1 MSDKIQPQ
9 HLARKAMLY
18 VRQSSAFQVAHNQ
31 ESGKLQYAMQAR
43 LRDLGFTEIEII
55 DEDLGRS
62 AAGTVSRSGFERM
75 VAEVSLGR
83 VGAVAARE
91 VSRFARNS
99 REWQQLVEVC
109 RIVDT
114 VLIDQETVYAP
125 RASNDRLLLG
135 LKGSLNE
142 YELDLLRQ
150 RSLEARRAMARR
162 GELLVIAPVGYRKSE
177 EQRFEKDPD
186 RRVQEAIRLVFD
198 QFERIGSVRQTLLWF
213 HEHGLQLPAVTPRGE
228 VHWKRP
234 VYGTRLSDAHQP
246 DLRRRLRV
254 RQDRARHALRGRGG
268 AQERSAQAARAMA
281 GADPERARRATSTG
295 SASSASSARST
306 RTCRSPPVIT
316 GAARA
321 GSAMLAGLLR
331 CRRCAAK
338 LTVHYT
344 GSRHDVARYACHRAW
359 LDKGQPRCISFGGT
373 RVDEAIAAEVLRVV
387 QPAAIEAAILAHRDE
402 AKKQDEV
409 RAALERDLEAARYAA
424 SRAQRQYDAADP
436 ENRLVTDELERRW
449 NQALERVREIEQRIA
464 QHCGTLQEEPA
475 PTMEEFSALA
485 ERLEE
490 LWQHDDADAR
500 LRKRIVRSLI
510 HEVIVDVDSAA
521 SEIVLVIH
529 WKGGLHTEVRVP
541 RRRRGQ
547 NSTHTAPA
555 TLDAVR
561 SLARICPDAFIANV
575 LNRNGLRTGRGNFWT
590 RERVTALRSH
600 HEIPVYSV
608 ERRAREGWLNLTQA
622 ARLIGVSARTLRLA
636 VEHGELT
643 AEHPLP
649 DGPWIFN
656 RNDLQTEKATAVAA
670 RARARH
676 HDGPAIPNEEQGIL
690 DLSMT

>member
-1 MSDKIQPQ
+1 MSEKIQPQ

-18 VRQSSAFQVAHNQ
+18 VRQSSPFQVAHNP
-31 ESGKLQYAMQAR
+31 ESSKLQYAMQAR
-43 LRDLGFTEIEII
+43 LRELGFTEIEIV

-62 AAGTVSRSGFERM
+62 AAGSVARSGFERM

-162 GELLVIAPVGYRKSE
+162 GALLVSAPVGYRKGE

-213 HEHGLQLPAVTPRGE
+213 HEYGLQLPAVTPRGE

-234 VYGTRLSDAHQP
+234 IYGTVYQILTNPIYGGAYAYGKSEHSTRYVDGEARKSDRRKPREQWLVLIPNAHEGYVDWERFERIQ
-246 DLRRRLRV
+246 RAIHANLRV
-254 RQDRARHALRGRGG
+254 DARYH
-268 AQERSAQAARAMA
+268 
-281 GADPERARRATSTG
+281 
-295 SASSASSARST
+295 
-306 RTCRSPPVIT
+306 

-321 GSAMLAGLLR
+321 GNAVLSGLLR

-344 GSRHDVARYACHRAW
+344 GNRHDVARYACHRAW
-359 LDKGQPRCISFGGT
+359 LDKGQPRCISFGGK
-373 RVDEAIAAEVLRVV
+373 RIDEAIGAEVLRVV
-387 QPAAIEAAILAHRDE
+387 QPAAIEAAILAYRDE
-402 AKKQDEV
+402 VNKQDDV
-409 RAALERDLEAARYAA
+409 RAALKRDLEAARYAA

-436 ENRLVTDELERRW
+436 ENRLVADELERRW
-449 NQALERVREIEQRIA
+449 NQALERVREIEQRMA
-464 QHCGTLQEEPA
+464 QHSDTLPEEPV
-475 PTMEEFSALA
+475 PTMEEFAALA

-490 LWQHDDADAR
+490 LWQQEDADAR

-510 HEVIVDVDSAA
+510 HEVIVDIDTSA
-521 SEIVLVIH
+521 SEVVLVIH
-529 WKGGLHTEVRVP
+529 WKGGVHTEVRVP

-561 SLARICPDAFIANV
+561 ALARICPDAFIANV

-590 RERVTALRSH
+590 RERVTTLRSH
-600 HEIPVYSV
+600 HQILVYSV
-608 ERRAREGWLNLTQA
+608 ERRERDGWLNLTQA

-636 VEHGELT
+636 VEQGEIT
-643 AEHPLP
+643 ADHPLA

-656 RNDLQTEKATAVAA
+656 RKDLQTEKASAIAA

-676 HDGPAIPNEEQGIL
+676 HGPAVPNEKQGIL

>member
-1 MSDKIQPQ
+1 MSEKIQPQ

-18 VRQSSAFQVAHNQ
+18 VRQSSAFQVTHNQ

-43 LRDLGFTEIEII
+43 LRDLGFTEIEVI

-62 AAGTVSRSGFERM
+62 AAGTVARSGFERM

-162 GELLVIAPVGYRKSE
+162 GELLVIAPIGYRKSD

-198 QFERIGSVRQTLLWF
+198 QFERVGSVRQTLLWF
-213 HEHGLQLPAVTPRGE
+213 HEHGLQLPALTPRGE
-228 VHWKRP
+228 IHWKRP
-234 VYGTRLSDAHQP
+234 IYGTLYQMLTNPIYGGTYAYGKTERGTHYVAGEARKCDRRKPREQWLSLIPNTHEGYVDW
-246 DLRRRLRV
+246 
-254 RQDRARHALRGRGG
+254 
-268 AQERSAQAARAMA
+268 ERFERIQSAIH
-281 GADPERARRATSTG
+281 TNNLVG
-295 SASSASSARST
+295 SGHH
-306 RTCRSPPVIT
+306 
-316 GAARA
+316 GAARK

-344 GSRHDVARYACHRAW
+344 GQRHDVARYACHRAW
-359 LDKGQPRCISFGGT
+359 LDKGLPRCISFGGT
-373 RVDEAIAAEVLRVV
+373 RVDAAVADEVLRVV

-409 RAALERDLEAARYAA
+409 REALERDLEAARYAA
-424 SRAQRQYDAADP
+424 GRAQRQYDASDP

-449 NQALERVREIEQRIA
+449 NQALERVREIEARIA
-464 QHCGTLQEEPA
+464 QHCGGLPQEPA
-475 PTMEEFSALA
+475 PTLEEFAALA
-485 ERLEE
+485 DRLEE
-490 LWQHDDADAR
+490 LWQQDDADAR

-510 HEVIVDVDSAA
+510 HEVVVDVDHVA
-521 SEIVLVIH
+521 SEVVLVIH
-529 WKGGLHTEVRVP
+529 WKGGLHTEIRVP

-547 NSTHTAPA
+547 SSTHTAPA

-600 HEIPVYSV
+600 HEIPVYSAD
-608 ERRAREGWLNLTQA
+608 RRTHEGWLNLTEA
-622 ARLIGVSARTLRLA
+622 ARFIGVSARTLRLA
-636 VEHGELT
+636 VEHGELE
-643 AEHPLP
+643 AEHPLG

-656 RNDLQTEKATAVAA
+656 RDDMRSERAIALAA

-676 HDGPAIPNEEQGIL
+676 HGPAIPNEEQGIL
-690 DLSMT
+690 DLSST